1 MVSTLTLRNPSM
13 PRTLA
18 VSTILCPPSGG
29 TASQSRSR
37 PVGFRFLPPPLSSFS
52 LSPSAGEYY
61 ASIVAETRQAMRAAI
76 PTASISVDVGWSPD
90 NVDGRYYD
98 IPALA
103 AASDYLYVVVTLSLE
118 ADLAL
123 ERDDGRARVVLPSMC
138 EHLPSYTKTSCCQ
151 PLLG

>member
-1 MVSTLTLRNPSM
+1 LDSGSY
-13 PRTLA
+13 
-18 VSTILCPPSGG
+18 PPLLLLS
-29 TASQSRSR
+29 SSFS
-37 PVGFRFLPPPLSSFS
+37 PPLS
-52 LSPSAGEYY
+52 LSSTGEYY

-103 AASDYLYVVVTLSLE
+103 AASDYLYVVVTLSFE

-123 ERDDGRARVVLPSMC
+123 ERDDGGARVVLPSMR
-138 EHLPSYTKTSCCQ
+138 EHLPPYTVTSCCQ
-151 PLLG
+151 PLLDYDVTHSPT